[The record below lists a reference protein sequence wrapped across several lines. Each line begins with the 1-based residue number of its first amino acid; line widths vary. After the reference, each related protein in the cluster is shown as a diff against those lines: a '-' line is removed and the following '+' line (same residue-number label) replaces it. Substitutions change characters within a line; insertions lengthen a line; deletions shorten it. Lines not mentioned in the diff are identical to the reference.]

1 MGTPVAIS
9 IPEGYER
16 WAPSYPQ
23 EPGNPL
29 MRAEQQLML
38 GCFPAVTGRRVLDLA
53 CGSGRYVRLLRAAGA
68 ADVVALDASPK
79 MLGRVSGA
87 ARVCA
92 SMVRLPFAA
101 GVFDAV
107 ISGLAIGHAADLGA
121 WMVEVARVL
130 KSGGTCLY
138 SDFHPQAAQAGL
150 TRSFTDEQQQS
161 YTLPHFTH
169 ELAAQRAA
177 ASAAGL
183 AISIAR
189 EVRVGIELTESFDG
203 SDVFYPRWPGLPLV
217 LVVRA
222 EKP

>member
-1 MGTPVAIS
+1 MGTPVAIT

-38 GCFPAVTGRRVLDLA
+38 GCFPAVAGRRVLDLA

-68 ADVVALDASPK
+68 AEVVALDASAG
-79 MLGRVSGA
+79 MLRRVSGA

-92 SMVRLPFAA
+92 SMARLPFGA
-101 GVFDAV
+101 GAFDV
-107 ISGLAIGHAADLGA
+107 VVSGLAIGHAADLGA
-121 WMVEVARVL
+121 WMAEVARVL
-130 KSGGTCLY
+130 KPGGTCLY

-150 TRSFTDEQQQS
+150 TRSFTDELQRS

-169 ELAAQRAA
+169 PLAAQRAA

-183 AISIAR
+183 VISMAR
-189 EVRVGIELTESFDG
+189 EVRVGIELTESFHG
-203 SDVFYPRWPGLPLV
+203 SESFYQRWPGLPLV

-222 EKP
+222 DKP

>member
-1 MGTPVAIS
+1 MATPVAIS

-38 GCFPAVTGRRVLDLA
+38 ASFPAVAGRCVLDLA

-68 ADVVALDASPK
+68 AQVVALDASPG
-79 MLGRVSGA
+79 MLRRVSGA

-92 SMVRLPFAA
+92 SMARLPFGAA
-101 GVFDAV
+101 AFDV
-107 ISGLAIGHAADLGA
+107 VVSGLAVGHAADIGA
-121 WMVEVARVL
+121 WMAEVARVL
-130 KSGGTCLY
+130 KPGGTCLY

-150 TRSFTDEQQQS
+150 SRSFTDERQQS

-169 ELAAQRAA
+169 EPAAQRAA
-177 ASAAGL
+177 AAAAGL
-183 AISIAR
+183 AISMAR
-189 EVRVGIELTESFDG
+189 EVRVGMELTESFEG
-203 SDVFYPRWPGLPLV
+203 SEGFYQRWPGLPLV
-217 LVVRA
+217 LVVRVH
-222 EKP
+222 KL